1 MDKNI
6 CTRPGEL
13 DAEPKDER
21 NRLQW
26 WFIYTKT
33 HTSSPWPEATQ
44 TWGKVLPAYS
54 QRFPW
59 FPLLPAVA
67 RAGFLEQRQRI
78 LLRLLRVSRLR
89 GCISSSVR
97 FCGTERKA
105 SGSVGEVLQ
114 LVLEPQAQQSLRFP
128 AGAQLSLKLLLS
140 DWGMEWPQPRLP
152 KPALPLPLVVPF
164 SRVALCA
171 AGHLLRFCALV
182 RLLRQLFT
190 LLRDEEREVSPWQSF
205 DEHIQVENEEPKKC
219 STSVSISEGQT
230 ETHEDLL
237 EPASVSYCLQ
247 PGEGAGIYSHES
259 MHTPDLGLGEVEEG
273 DLVRAGVAAA
283 CCFPTP
289 TRCASG
295 SVLGIHSG
303 WLAKYYRKY

>member
-1 MDKNI
+1 MNSMRAVTVLSCVKMPTI
-6 CTRPGEL
+6 LPGEL

-219 STSVSISEGQT
+219 STSVSISEGIFKVRLKPMKT
-230 ETHEDLL
+230 YWNLHLSLTASNLEKELASIATKVCTHL
-237 EPASVSYCLQ
+237 
-247 PGEGAGIYSHES
+247 
-259 MHTPDLGLGEVEEG
+259 T
-273 DLVRAGVAAA
+273 
-283 CCFPTP
+283 
-289 TRCASG
+289 
-295 SVLGIHSG
+295 
-303 WLAKYYRKY
+303 